1 MTEEEAHRYREE
13 KQRVSRSLA
22 AKSLESYHLEAVDPR
37 LYVYVSMV
45 RDSPTE
51 HNLWEQLAV
60 ERFLRMVKRY
70 GLDARKVRRFYL
82 FYESLYFPGKEGM
95 QHYKLTPVQ
104 CFQFAAVYG
113 FWEKGRRIVRE
124 VCLFVPRKFSKTT
137 SGAAFPLY
145 DLFFGDAN
153 AECYFGANS
162 YDQAKKGFNVLRGCV
177 RRLDPRGLRYTVN
190 EDVIKSRRQ
199 DRTAFAQCLTGNSR
213 TKDGLNASTV
223 LIDEYSQART
233 NELLTVLTTSM
244 GVRQNPLTVIIT
256 TASDVFEGPFYAK
269 LQGYKRLLLGEVD
282 DDSVFAHLFEPDVD
296 DPEDQPATWRKV
308 HPHMGVT
315 VSLEFYEA
323 EYRAARRDGAEA
335 MLAFRTKLLNVYAEQ
350 QQRSWITATLAT
362 DIMRPFTLDAIKGR
376 PDAMVAIDL
385 SESDDFSAVTTGFY
399 SPEEKSFTFH
409 TAYFFPDEALA
420 GHPNERLYRKW
431 AAEGHLTLT
440 QGPVINYRTIVDY
453 VLRVNRSVRILSI
466 GYDPWKSQELINML
480 AASGARDVLRGVKQT
495 YGNFTAPVQSF
506 EHGCKT
512 GHIFINPN
520 PINAYCFGNA
530 ILDTDNLGNSKPIK
544 RARYQKI
551 DGLITMLMCLRLFI
565 DYER

>member
-1 MTEEEAHRYREE
+1 MTEEEAQRYRQE
-13 KQRVSRSLA
+13 KKRVTA
-22 AKSLESYHLEAVDPR
+22 ALQATTLEHYHLERVDPR
-37 LYVYVSMV
+37 LYVYVSCV
-45 RDSPTE
+45 RDNPTE

-60 ERFLRMVKRY
+60 ERFLRMTLKY
-70 GLDARKVRRFYL
+70 GINTTEVRRFYL
-82 FYESLYFPGKEGM
+82 FYESLYFPGKQGM
-95 QHYKLTPVQ
+95 QHYRLTPVQ
-104 CFQFAAVYG
+104 CFQFASVYG
-113 FWEKGRRIVRE
+113 FWQHGRRIVRE
-124 VCLFVPRKFSKTT
+124 CCLFVPRKFSKTT

-177 RRLDPRGLRYTVN
+177 RRLDPRGLRYQVN

-213 TKDGLNASTV
+213 TKDGLNASTI

-244 GVRQNPLTVIIT
+244 GIRTNPLTVIIT
-256 TASDVFEGPFYAK
+256 TASDIFDGPFYAK
-269 LQGYKRLLLGEVD
+269 LQGYKRLLLGDVQ

-296 DPEDQPATWRKV
+296 DPEDSPATWRKV

-315 VSLEFYEA
+315 VSLEFYQA

-350 QQRSWITATLAT
+350 QQRSWITSTLAT
-362 DIMRPFTLDAIKGR
+362 EIMRPFTFDSLPGR
-376 PDAMVAIDL
+376 PDAMMAIDL
-385 SESDDFSAVTTGFY
+385 SESDDFSAITTGIY
-399 SPEEKSFTFH
+399 SPESKSFTFH
-409 TAYFFPDEALA
+409 TAYFFPDGALPT
-420 GHPNERLYRKW
+420 HPNERLYRTW
-431 AAEGHLTLT
+431 AEQGHLTLT
-440 QGPVINYRTIVDY
+440 HGDVIDYKAIVSY
-453 VLRVNRSVRILSI
+453 VLSVNQHVRILSI

-495 YGNFTAPVQSF
+495 YGNFTAPTQSF

-512 GHIFINPN
+512 GHIHINPN

-530 ILDTDNLGNSKPIK
+530 ILDTDNLGNTKPIK
-544 RARYQKI
+544 RARNQKI

>member
-1 MTEEEAHRYREE
+1 MTEEEAIRYRQE
-13 KQRVSRSLA
+13 KQRISHILSET
-22 AKSLESYHLEAVDPR
+22 SLEHYHLEHIDPR
-37 LYVYVSMV
+37 LYVYVSQV
-45 RDSPTE
+45 KDNPQE

-60 ERFLRMVKRY
+60 DRFLSMILKY
-70 GLDARKVRRFYL
+70 GINATEIRRFYT
-82 FYESLYFPGKEGM
+82 FYENLYFPGKQGM
-95 QHYKLTPVQ
+95 QHYRLTPVQ
-104 CFQFAAVYG
+104 CFQFASVYG
-113 FWEKGRRIVRE
+113 FWQHGRRVVRE

-162 YDQAKKGFNVLRGCV
+162 YDQAKKGFDVLRGCV
-177 RRLDPRGLRYTVN
+177 RKLDPRGLRYQVN
-190 EDVIKSRRQ
+190 EEVIKSRRQ

-213 TKDGLNASTV
+213 TKDGLNASTI

-244 GVRQNPLTVIIT
+244 GIRTNPLTVIIT
-256 TASDVFEGPFYAK
+256 TASDVFDGPFYAK
-269 LQGYKRLLLGEVD
+269 LQGYKRLLLGDVT

-296 DPEDQPATWRKV
+296 DPEDSPATWRKV

-315 VSLEFYEA
+315 VSLEFYQA

-335 MLAFRTKLLNVYAEQ
+335 MLAFRTKLLNIYAEQ

-362 DIMRPFTLDAIKGR
+362 EIMRPVTLDSIPGR
-376 PDAMVAIDL
+376 PDAMMAIDL
-385 SESDDFSAVTTGFY
+385 SESDDFSAITTGIY
-399 SPEEKSFTFH
+399 STETKSFTFH
-409 TAYFFPDEALA
+409 TAYFFPQGALPN
-420 GHPNERLYRKW
+420 HPNERLYRTW
-431 AAEGHLTLT
+431 AEQGHLHLT
-440 QGPVINYRTIVDY
+440 PGDVIDYQTIVDY
-453 VLRVNRSVRILSI
+453 VLRVNHHVRILSI
-466 GYDPWKSQELINML
+466 GYDPWKSQELLNML

-512 GHIFINPN
+512 GHIFINTN

-530 ILDTDNLGNSKPIK
+530 ILDTDNLGNTKPIK
-544 RARYQKI
+544 RARNQKI
-551 DGLITMLMCLRLFI
+551 DGLITMLMTLRLFI

>member
-1 MTEEEAHRYREE
+1 MTEEEAVRYRSE
-13 KQRVSRSLA
+13 KQRVTRLLNEM
-22 AKSLESYHLEAVDPR
+22 SLEVYHLDKVDPR

-45 RDSPTE
+45 RDTPKE

-60 ERFLRMVKRY
+60 LRFLRMVKEY
-70 GLDARKVRRFYL
+70 GLDGRQVRRFYT
-82 FYESLYFPGKEGM
+82 FYENLYFPGKEGM

-113 FWEKGRRIVRE
+113 FWKDGKRIVRE

-177 RRLDPRGLRYTVN
+177 SRLDPRGIRYTVN

-213 TKDGLNASTV
+213 TKDGLNASCV

-244 GVRQNPLTVIIT
+244 GIRTNPLTVIIT
-256 TASDVFEGPFYAK
+256 TASDVFDGPFYAK
-269 LQGYKRLLLGEVD
+269 LQGYKRLLLGDVQ

-296 DPEDQPATWRKV
+296 DAEDSPATWRKV
-308 HPHMGVT
+308 HPHMGIT
-315 VSLEFYEA
+315 VSMDFYEA

-350 QQRSWITATLAT
+350 QQRSWITSTLANE
-362 DIMRPFTLDAIKGR
+362 IMRPVLFDAIKGR
-376 PDAMVAIDL
+376 PDAMMAIDL
-385 SESDDFSAVTTGFY
+385 SESDDFSSVTTGIY
-399 SPEEKSFTFH
+399 SSETKSFTFH
-409 TAYFFPDEALA
+409 TAYFFPEGALPD
-420 GHPNERLYRKW
+420 HPNERLYRTW
-431 AAEGHLTLT
+431 AEQGHLILT
-440 QGPVINYRTIVDY
+440 QGDVIDYKTIVDY
-453 VLRVNRSVRILSI
+453 VLMVNTVVRILSI

-512 GHIFINPN
+512 GHIFINQN